1 MDKSLLKEN
10 RMHGEPVYPVSTY
23 RITCPPDRPLLDLH
37 WHEEL
42 EFLLVVE
49 GEAVFRV
56 DAADIPVRAGEAIF
70 VNSGELH
77 SGIVSGDA
85 PVTFVAVVFHASL
98 FGDGVHDKVYDR
110 YIFPLIHKNYVV
122 PSHLTPA
129 TPEGRTILELLEQLF
144 DANESE
150 APLRELTTKGLLHLC
165 LSKLLASGGEQRRAG
180 KADAGSERLERLKRV
195 MALIEERY
203 EESIALKELAEVAQM
218 SESYFCRYFKRI
230 TTKTPV
236 EYIND
241 YRIARAS
248 ALLRQSDRKVMDIAM
263 DVGFSNLNYFNTV
276 FKKRFGC
283 TPSAFRRSSA

>member
-1 MDKSLLKEN
+1 MDKSLLKEA
-10 RMHGEPVYPVSTY
+10 RVHGEPVYPVSTY

-37 WHEEL
+37 WHDEL
-42 EFLLVVE
+42 EFLIMVE

-56 DAADIPVRAGEAIF
+56 DAADYTVRAGEAIF

-77 SGIVSGDA
+77 SGVVAGA
-85 PVTFVAVVFHASL
+85 EPVTFCAVVFHSAL
-98 FGDGVHDKVYDR
+98 FGDGVHDKVYER
-110 YIFPLIHKNYVV
+110 YIFPLVDKTYVV

-129 TPEGRTILELLEQLF
+129 TDACRDILSLLGQLF
-144 DANESE
+144 EANESE
-150 APLRELTTKGLLHLC
+150 APMRELTTKGLLHLC
-165 LSKLLASGGEQRRAG
+165 VSKLLLAGGGARREG
-180 KADAGSERLERLKRV
+180 KADAGGEKLERLKRV
-195 MALIEERY
+195 IARIEERY
-203 EESIALKELAEVAQM
+203 EESISLGELAEVAQM

-241 YRIARAS
+241 YRIGRAA
-248 ALLRQSDRKVMDIAM
+248 ALLRQSNRKVMDIAL

-283 TPSAFRRSSA
+283 TPSSFRRTQA